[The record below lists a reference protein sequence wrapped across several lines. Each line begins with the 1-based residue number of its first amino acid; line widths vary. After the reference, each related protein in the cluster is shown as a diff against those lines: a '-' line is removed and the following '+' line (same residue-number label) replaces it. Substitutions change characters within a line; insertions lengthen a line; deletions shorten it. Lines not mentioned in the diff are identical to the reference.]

1 MEEAIGFRDVDDGV
15 GRDSAGV
22 VDQPVPLGK
31 KAASLSRESDGIGR
45 CNIPQQLLESDGEGA
60 FATTPVAED

>member
-1 MEEAIGFRDVDDGV
+1 MEEAIGLGDVNDGV

-31 KAASLSRESDGIGR
+31 KPASLSRESDGIGR
-45 CNIPQQLLESDGEGA
+45 CNIPKQLLESDGEGA
-60 FATTPVAED
+60 FATTSVPKD